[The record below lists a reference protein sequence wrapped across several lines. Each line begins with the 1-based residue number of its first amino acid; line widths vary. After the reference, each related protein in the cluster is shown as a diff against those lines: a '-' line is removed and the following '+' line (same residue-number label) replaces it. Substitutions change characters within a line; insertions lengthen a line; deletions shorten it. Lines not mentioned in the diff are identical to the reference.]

1 VTPLATVLPEGLQFL
16 KPGWWLLH
24 VAGIALVFVWGYRRG
39 RLAERRDRRASEARE
54 RKPEGGADR

>member
-1 VTPLATVLPEGLQFL
+1 VTVLATVLPEGLQFL

-39 RLAERRDRRASEARE
+39 RLAERRERRASETRE
-54 RKPEGGADR
+54 RKQGGAST

>member
-1 VTPLATVLPEGLQFL
+1 MATVLPEGLQFL

-39 RLAERRDRRASEARE
+39 RLAERRDRRANEAGTRE
-54 RKPEGGADR
+54 PKQDGEGT